1 MALSNSFFRNWWNT
15 SLRASRM
22 LDHHFGPTNE
32 LLNSMRLAVAAQN
45 ALLDEMTN
53 TFSRP
58 WFNRP
63 SDSESLVKIANN
75 KFQIN
80 LDVQNFAP
88 EEISVKATDDSIIVE
103 GKHEERQDEHGFITR
118 HFVRRFMLPA
128 GHDRDGIVSSLSS
141 DGVLTIMAPIKEQ
154 LPKEDVKAIPIVQTG
169 EPQKERI
176 AAKSETSAEK
186 SEKSEKPEADKPS
199 EK

>member
-1 MALSNSFFRNWWNT
+1 MALSNSFFRNWVNT

-22 LDHHFGPTNE
+22 LDHHFGPTND
-32 LLNSMRLAVAAQN
+32 LLNSMRMAAAAQT

-53 TFSRP
+53 SFARP
-58 WFNRP
+58 WYTRP

-80 LDVQNFAP
+80 LDVQNFSP

-141 DGVLTIMAPIKEQ
+141 DGVLTISAPIKEDLQ
-154 LPKEDVKAIPIVQTG
+154 KEHVKAIPIAQTG
-169 EPQKERI
+169 EAQKKIE
-176 AAKSETSAEK
+176 
-186 SEKSEKPEADKPS
+186 EKSEKPEEKSAEKPA